1 VNNKKC
7 PNCGFINFLQAESC
21 RKCETTLDAIG
32 APQQPHDATGMPEHE
47 PGKSYLN
54 PYGPPST
61 KNGGGFPIFKVLLG
75 AGALIVVSVVIC
87 VILGVT
93 FLMKSRELAWREF
106 HPGEPGIT
114 VMMPNEPTV
123 VDPIV
128 TPTQYGEMKNYVYT
142 SLVPRQGMAAF
153 TIVVFPFNFST
164 YDLSPNKILE
174 KEMESYLK
182 RTDATLISHSSTNE
196 NGLFGVSFEF
206 KPKADRTSRVE
217 RGFGK
222 LVLGTNRLY
231 LLSLVAA
238 EKSELLKSKDKFLN
252 ASIPY

>member
-21 RKCETTLDAIG
+21 RKCETTLDATG
-32 APQQPHDATGMPEHE
+32 APQQPHGATGMPEHE
-47 PGKSYLN
+47 PGMSYSN
-54 PYGPPST
+54 PYRPPST

-75 AGALIVVSVVIC
+75 AGALIVVSLVIVV
-87 VILGVT
+87 VLGAT
-93 FLMKSRELAWREF
+93 FLMKSRALAWREF

-128 TPTQYGEMKNYVYT
+128 TPTQYGDMKHYMYT

-164 YDLSPNKILE
+164 YEIPSDKLLE
-174 KEMESYLK
+174 KEMDSFLK
-182 RTDATLISHSSTNE
+182 RTDATLISKSSTNE
-196 NGLFGVSFEF
+196 SGLSGLSFEF
-206 KPKADRTSRVE
+206 KPKASRASRVE

-222 LVLGTNRLY
+222 MLLGTNRLY
-231 LLSLVAA
+231 VLALVAD
-238 EKSELLKSKDKFLN
+238 EKSELLKGKDKFLN

>member
-21 RKCETTLDAIG
+21 RKCETTLDAMG
-32 APQQPHDATGMPEHE
+32 APQQPLEATGMPEHE
-47 PGKSYLN
+47 SGKSYLN
-54 PYGPPST
+54 PYRPHAT

-75 AGALIVVSVVIC
+75 AGALIVVSMVIVV
-87 VILGVT
+87 VLGVT
-93 FLMKSRELAWREF
+93 FFLRSHALAWREF

-123 VDPIV
+123 VDPMV
-128 TPTQYGEMKNYVYT
+128 TPTQYGEMKHYVYT

-164 YDLSPNKILE
+164 FNIPPDKLLN
-174 KEMESYLK
+174 KEMESFLK
-182 RTDATLISHSSTNE
+182 RTNSTLISHSSTNE
-196 NGLFGVSFEF
+196 SGFNGLLFEF
-206 KPKADRTSRVE
+206 KPKGSGTSRVE
-217 RGFGK
+217 KGFGK
-222 LVLGTNRLY
+222 LLLGTNRLY
-231 LLSLVAA
+231 VLAIVAA
-238 EKSELLKSKDKFLN
+238 EKSELLEGKDKFLN